1 MTYIVNAEAM
11 LERLPIFCSL
21 DAIRITRLAQACRQV
36 RVEKNGFAFRRG
48 DAADGLYIVT
58 SGHVKLAIPSTD
70 GHEKVL
76 DFFGPGQVFG
86 EAVMFL
92 SLPYMVDA
100 QALDDTLL
108 LWIDKSEIFDAIDED
123 SAFARRMLAS
133 LSLGLHSLMQDIEAV
148 SLQSAAQRLATYL
161 LNQPRDGGRTR
172 FPFSKSIVAS
182 KLGLSP
188 ETLSRLLNQMSSAGL
203 ISVQGRVVTIH
214 QLDGMRLQQVLA

>member
-1 MTYIVNAEAM
+1 MAYIVNAEAM
-11 LERLPIFCSL
+11 LERLPIFGSL
-21 DAIRITRLAQACRQV
+21 NAIRIARIAQACRHV
-36 RVEKNGFAFRRG
+36 RIEKNGFAFRRG
-48 DAADGLYIVT
+48 DVADGLYIVAA
-58 SGHVKLAIPSTD
+58 GHIKLAIPSTD

-92 SLPYMVDA
+92 DLPYMVDA
-100 QALDDTLL
+100 QALDDAVL
-108 LWIDKSEIFDAIDED
+108 LWIDKQEVCAAIDED
-123 SAFARRMLAS
+123 PAFARRMLAS
-133 LSLGLHSLMQDIEAV
+133 LSQGLHSLMQDIEAV

-161 LNQPRDGGRTR
+161 LNQPRDGGCTR

-214 QLDGMRLQQVLA
+214 QLDALSMQ